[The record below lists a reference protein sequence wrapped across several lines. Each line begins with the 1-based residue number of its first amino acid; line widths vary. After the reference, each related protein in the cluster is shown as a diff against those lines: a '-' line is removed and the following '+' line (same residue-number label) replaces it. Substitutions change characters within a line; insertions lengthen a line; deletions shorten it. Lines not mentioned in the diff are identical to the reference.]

1 MKTTDMDINNKREFF
16 LGFCELTTLIVKSFI
31 KSLCAKT
38 NRQINKNQNNL
49 LSYIVI
55 NKKKSS
61 LERMLDLSKCT

>member
-49 LSYIVI
+49 L
-55 NKKKSS
+55 
-61 LERMLDLSKCT
+61 